1 MGKNKTNFL
10 IQGSILAIAGVL
22 VRVIGI
28 IYRIP
33 VNNILGEEG
42 IAYYSA
48 AFDVYSIFLL
58 ISSMSMPIAISKI
71 VSSKVARGEI
81 KNAYRAFVGA
91 VVIGFTIGITV
102 FAIVFFGA
110 ESFASICGY
119 PSAAYAIK
127 VLAPVLF
134 IMSILGVLRGFF
146 QGMGTMIPTAIS
158 QILEQIANAI
168 VSIVG
173 AMYLFNAG
181 KVAGESAALGAAGS
195 TLGTLAGAAVAL
207 VFMTLVFIIYL
218 PVIKRQIRRNRGVQ
232 PEGYQSLS
240 KELLYT
246 IIPVLLSTTIYNF
259 SSIFDSAVFGN
270 ISGRIFKMTEP
281 EYSSLYGVYSGTFK
295 LLTTAPIAVASALSS
310 AIIPSIIR
318 SVEQKDRHNTFNKI
332 ESSMRLTMIISIPA
346 GVGLSVLARPILD
359 LLFNLKRL
367 DEATGIMRFAILTV
381 VVFSMSTLTNAVLQG
396 IGKMKIPVINALIS
410 MGIHYVVLILF
421 LIIFK
426 PNLYIV
432 VIADILFG
440 FVVCVLNS
448 MAIYKNIG
456 YRQEFLKT
464 FVLPFVASAIMGVA
478 GYAVNF
484 IMFKVTGINALSC
497 VFAIIVSVIV
507 YGISLLLIK
516 GIGEDEIRMLPK
528 GASIVGMLK
537 KIRLL

>member
-28 IYRIP
+28 IYRVP

-42 IAYYSA
+42 ITYYGA
-48 AFDVYSIFLL
+48 AFDVYSLFLL
-58 ISSMSMPIAISKI
+58 ISSMSMPIAVSKI
-71 VSSKVARGEI
+71 VSSKVAKGEI
-81 KNAYRAFVGA
+81 KNAYRAFAGA
-91 VVIGFTIGITV
+91 LAIGFTIGIIV
-102 FAIVFFGA
+102 FTIVFFGA
-110 ESFASICGY
+110 ESFAKLCGY

-158 QILEQIANAI
+158 QILEQVANAI

-181 KVAGESAALGAAGS
+181 KVACESAALGAAGS

-232 PEGYQSLS
+232 PEGYHSLS

-332 ESSMRLTMIISIPA
+332 ESSMRLTMIIAIPA
-346 GVGLSVLARPILD
+346 GVGLSVLAGPILE

-432 VIADILFG
+432 VVADILFG
-440 FVVCVLNS
+440 FIVCVLNS

-456 YRQEFLKT
+456 YKQEVMKT
-464 FVLPFVASAIMGVA
+464 FVLPFAASAIMGVV
-478 GYAVNF
+478 GYAINF
-484 IMFKVTGINALSC
+484 VLFKITGINALSC
-497 VFAIIVSVIV
+497 ILSIIVSVIV

>member
-28 IYRIP
+28 IYRVP

-71 VSSKVARGEI
+71 ISSKVAKGEI

-91 VVIGFTIGITV
+91 VVIGFTIGIIV
-102 FAIVFFGA
+102 FSIVFFGA

-158 QILEQIANAI
+158 QILEQVANAI

-232 PEGYQSLS
+232 LEGYQSLS

-318 SVEQKDRHNTFNKI
+318 SVEQKDRHSTFNKI
-332 ESSMRLTMIISIPA
+332 ESSMRLTMIIAIPA
-346 GVGLSVLARPILD
+346 GVGLSVLSRPILD
-359 LLFNLKRL
+359 LLFNLKRM
-367 DEATGIMRFAILTV
+367 DEAAGIMRFAILTV
-381 VVFSMSTLTNAVLQG
+381 VVFSMSTITNAVLQG
-396 IGKMKIPVINALIS
+396 IGRMKIPVINAAIS

-440 FVVCVLNS
+440 LVVCILNS

-456 YRQEFLKT
+456 YMQEFMKT
-464 FVLPFVASAIMGVA
+464 FILPFVASAIMGVV

-484 IMFKVTGINALSC
+484 LMFKVTGINALSC

-516 GIGEDEIRMLPK
+516 GIGEEEIRMLPK

>member
-28 IYRIP
+28 IYRVP

-71 VSSKVARGEI
+71 ISSKVAKGEI

-91 VVIGFTIGITV
+91 VVIGFTIGIIV
-102 FAIVFFGA
+102 FSIVFFGA

-158 QILEQIANAI
+158 QILEQVANAI

-232 PEGYQSLS
+232 LEGYQSLS

-318 SVEQKDRHNTFNKI
+318 SVEQKDRHSTFNKI
-332 ESSMRLTMIISIPA
+332 ESSMRLTMIIAIPA

-359 LLFNLKRL
+359 LLFNLKRM
-367 DEATGIMRFAILTV
+367 DEAAGIMRFAILTV
-381 VVFSMSTLTNAVLQG
+381 VVFSMSTITNAVLQG
-396 IGKMKIPVINALIS
+396 IGRMKIPVINAAIS

-440 FVVCVLNS
+440 LVVCILNS

-456 YRQEFLKT
+456 YMQEFMKT
-464 FVLPFVASAIMGVA
+464 FILPFVASAIMGVV
-478 GYAVNF
+478 GYAANF
-484 IMFKVTGINALSC
+484 LMFKVTGINALSC

-516 GIGEDEIRMLPK
+516 GIGEEEIRMLPK